1 LKWAQIPSRI
11 WEVTHVSQSQDL
23 DWIFK
28 DVLDDLFPN
37 TGVGLGD
44 LEATRAGV
52 LNPEFDDPHRVP
64 ELPNNMSAVR
74 TQGLVVNGK

>member
-1 LKWAQIPSRI
+1 
-11 WEVTHVSQSQDL
+11 
-23 DWIFK
+23 
-28 DVLDDLFPN
+28 VLDDLFPN